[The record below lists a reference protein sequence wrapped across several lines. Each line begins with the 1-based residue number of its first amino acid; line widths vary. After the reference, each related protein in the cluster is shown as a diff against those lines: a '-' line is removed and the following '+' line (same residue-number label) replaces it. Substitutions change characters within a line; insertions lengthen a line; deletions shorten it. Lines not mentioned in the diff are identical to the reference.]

1 MRRSTILMLV
11 VVPAVLV
18 GAAIPRRFGAGARL
32 EPLQEMERMRPRPAF
47 AARISIPTT
56 YHGCIATPLPAGDS
70 IRTLNT
76 EGCRASDEGDLDL
89 VDLAGARQSTDPDS
103 LQASALAAMIWPD
116 DMKEEALD
124 DAIARL
130 ERAERLSSRRVQLL
144 VDLSAA
150 HLLRAERMQYPRDLH
165 AAREHALQ
173 ALKLEPRNE
182 AALYNVALALQAAAL
197 DEAAD
202 RAWDAYLAVDSTSLW
217 ADEARLR
224 KRALM
229 VEAAEIPYPG
239 PGASEPVA
247 LEFARQYPQEARE
260 YGWNQ
265 VLGTWGAAAASG
277 DSACA
282 ASYLKLAELLGGALE
297 RRSGGDGSLADAVR
311 AIRQAEPDHR
321 ATAVLALAHRA
332 YAIGQ
337 QHLQKQQLDAA
348 AEFFDRVV
356 RTRPPSVALVRWAA
370 LFQRAAQRRADGL
383 PMLLVRV
390 DTARHPALTAWAR
403 MTLARSL
410 FGRGHYDS
418 ARVQFHR
425 AGLHF
430 SHAGETE
437 LSGAAWT
444 MQGELAYE
452 LGDTL
457 AAYRA
462 LHQAHRAL
470 RPHRRSMRLRNQL
483 NGLAQTLFRDGMR
496 AAALP
501 VFDED
506 VLVANRAGAALG
518 IVDALQSRARAR
530 RSLGDPLGADQD
542 SDSAAAWSGEL
553 RNEKALREWAV
564 SVIRMARPETVT
576 ATARDSA
583 VDVLAQNP
591 LWLVPALQWRAG
603 LHRTEGNLEAAIRD
617 VERIIEV
624 TVGAL
629 PEAAPWEQGALLEQ
643 ARGSFDTLVMLN
655 LRQGRPADALKA
667 LERGRLSFPR
677 WGRAAA
683 PAVGG
688 GLAAPSGHAAVE
700 YALIG
705 NTLLTWTI
713 RADTIRF
720 LRQTVDRD
728 TFMLTVAQVNA
739 ALEMPER
746 AAAALPGLRKL
757 YDWLIRPVRGSLGP
771 AETPLIIVA
780 DGEVAGV
787 PFAALLDS
795 STQRYLVEDHS
806 LRYAPTLAD
815 AARPSR
821 QRGSDGLALLVADP
835 RFKPSQYPG
844 LYPLRG
850 ARTEVASLLSL
861 YPDHLRLQGDTA
873 TRDTFMARAQSA
885 SIIHYAGH
893 AIFDDARPERS
904 YLLLAGADTTGRL
917 TAEAVSGMRL
927 GDVRLVVLSAC
938 RTLPSREGRSGGFAG
953 LSGAFLTAGA
963 GGVVGSLWQVNDTL
977 TAPLMREFHRAY
989 GDSVDP
995 AQALRAAQLAMLAK
1009 EDSLQS
1015 SPSAWAGFRYTGTER
1030 P

>member
-1 MRRSTILMLV
+1 MRRSTILLFV
-11 VVPAVLV
+11 VVPAVLCGV
-18 GAAIPRRFGAGARL
+18 AISRLSGTRARL
-32 EPLQEMERMRPRPAF
+32 EPLQEMARMRPTRAF

-56 YHGCIATPLPAGDS
+56 YHDCTATPPPPGDS
-70 IRTLNT
+70 LRTVTT
-76 EGCRASDEGDLDL
+76 ETCGESDEGDLDL
-89 VDLAGARQSTDPDS
+89 PGLAGAGQSTDPDS

-116 DMKEEALD
+116 DMRQEALD

-130 ERAERLSSRRVQLL
+130 ERAYRLSPRAALL

-173 ALKLEPRNE
+173 ALKLEPRNQ
-182 AALYNVALALQAAAL
+182 AALYNLALALQEAAL
-197 DEAAD
+197 DEAAG
-202 RAWDAYLAVDSTSLW
+202 RAWDAYLAVDATSQW

-224 KRALM
+224 KRALTIK
-229 VEAAEIPYPG
+229 AAEIPYPG
-239 PGASEPVA
+239 PGASEPVVT
-247 LEFARQYPQEARE
+247 EFARQFPQEARE

-265 VLGTWGAAAASG
+265 VLGTWGAAAAGG

-282 ASYLKLAELLGGALE
+282 ASYLELAERLGGALE
-297 RRSGGDGSLADAVR
+297 RRPGGDGSLADAVL
-311 AIRQAEPDHR
+311 AIRQAQPDRR
-321 ATAVLALAHRA
+321 ATVVLAQAHRA

-337 QHLQKQQLDAA
+337 QRLQKQQLDAA
-348 AEFFDRVV
+348 AELFDRVV
-356 RTRPPSVALVRWAA
+356 RARPPSVALVRWAT

-383 PMLLVRV
+383 PMLLTRV
-390 DTARHPALTAWAR
+390 DSARHPALTAWAR

-430 SHAGETE
+430 SRAGESG
-437 LSGAAWT
+437 LSGAVWT

-452 LGDTL
+452 LGDTM
-457 AAYRA
+457 AAYRS

-470 RPHRRSMRLRNQL
+470 RPHLRSMRLRNQL

-506 VLVANRAGAALG
+506 VLVANRTGAAAA

-530 RSLGDPLGADQD
+530 RSLGDVLGADRD
-542 SDSAAAWSGEL
+542 LDSADAWSGEL
-553 RNEKALREWAV
+553 RNEKALREWAI
-564 SVIRMARPETVT
+564 SVMRMARPEMVSSR
-576 ATARDSA
+576 ARDSA
-583 VDVLAQNP
+583 VNVLAQNP
-591 LWLVPALQWRAG
+591 LWLVPALQWRAS
-603 LHRTEGNLEAAIRD
+603 LHRTEGNLEAATRD
-617 VERIIEV
+617 VERMIEV
-624 TVGAL
+624 MLDAL
-629 PEAAPWEQGALLEQ
+629 PKAEPWERGALLEQ
-643 ARGSFDTLVMLN
+643 ARSSFDTLVMLS
-655 LRQGRPADALKA
+655 LRQGRPADALRA
-667 LERGRLSFPR
+667 LERGRLSYSR
-677 WGRAAA
+677 WRRATAPAAAGYLAA
-683 PAVGG
+683 PA
-688 GLAAPSGHAAVE
+688 GHVAVD

-705 NTLLTWTI
+705 NTLLTWTV

-720 LRQTVDRD
+720 LRQPMNRD

-746 AAAALPGLRKL
+746 AAAASPGLRKL

-771 AETPLIIVA
+771 AETPLILVA

-795 STQRYLVEDHS
+795 STDRYLVQDYP

-815 AARPSR
+815 AARPAR
-821 QRGSDGLALLVADP
+821 RRGGDGFALLVADP
-835 RFKPSQYPG
+835 SFKRSQYPG
-844 LYPLRG
+844 LFPLRG
-850 ARTEVASLLSL
+850 ARAEVDSLLRL
-861 YPDHLRLQGDTA
+861 YPGYVRLQGDTA
-873 TRDTFMARAQSA
+873 TREAFLRQAQSA

-893 AIFDDARPERS
+893 AVFDDARPERS
-904 YLLLAGADTTGRL
+904 YLLLAGAGTTGRL
-917 TAEAVSGMRL
+917 SAEAVSGMQL
-927 GDVRLVVLSAC
+927 GGVRLVVLSAC

-953 LSGAFLTAGA
+953 LSGALLAAGA

-989 GDSVDP
+989 GNSADP
-995 AQALRAAQLAMLAK
+995 ARALRAAQLAMLARN
-1009 EDSLQS
+1009 DSLQS
-1015 SPSAWAGFRYTGTER
+1015 SPAAWAGFRYTGAER